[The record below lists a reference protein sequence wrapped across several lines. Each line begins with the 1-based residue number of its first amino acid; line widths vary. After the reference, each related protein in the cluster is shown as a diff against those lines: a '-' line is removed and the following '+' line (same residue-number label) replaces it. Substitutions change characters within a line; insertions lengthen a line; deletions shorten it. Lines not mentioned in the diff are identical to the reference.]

1 MNLEEMIKTLQQEY
15 LAGLPE
21 KISQIEKIIQSKET
35 AAMRDCFHKL
45 KGTGSTYGLPEVSE
59 LGQAV
64 EEVCIQRPASA
75 AEAAT
80 LGVVLLREIYQSR
93 QRQVP
98 FNVSADSRFA
108 TLHKLLQKA

>member
-21 KISQIEKIIQSKET
+21 KITQIETIIQSKES
-35 AAMRDCFHKL
+35 AAIRDSFHKL
-45 KGTGSTYGLPEVSE
+45 KGTGTTYGLPEVSE

-75 AEAAT
+75 AEAGT
-80 LGVVLLREIYQSR
+80 LGVALLREIHRSR
-93 QRQVP
+93 QHQKP